1 MPGLKILRHMK
12 EPGWKTM
19 THAERKEKIH
29 CGCGKGEV
37 QDMQHM
43 MTQCKWTE
51 CMRKEIREKVADIM
65 GSDDE
70 RKQTITE
77 GTMEEVITIRFHERR
92 DMHSEENSRKRCKI
106 ICKIHDDVRNI
117 LKKQRQD

>member
-1 MPGLKILRHMK
+1 
-12 EPGWKTM
+12 
-19 THAERKEKIH
+19 
-29 CGCGKGEV
+29 
-37 QDMQHM
+37 
-43 MTQCKWTE
+43 
-51 CMRKEIREKVADIM
+51 MRKEIREKVADIM